1 MLISY
6 FLLIN
11 MYGFRS
17 GRSTLSRLLLVN
29 VKFIECINNRA
40 CIDGVYT
47 DISKVFDF
55 ISHKNL

>member
-1 MLISY
+1 MH
-6 FLLIN
+6 
-11 MYGFRS
+11 GFRS